1 MACVCVWCVSLIRA
15 EVERN
20 PLLAASPCLCR
31 HSPLYIPSTHLAGSR
46 GNYFQTQIWQ
56 IRQYTFLIFKQEQLA
71 CLFCQSP
78 QTAPKKEGLET
89 TLVVVVT
96 PPPSS
101 GQPSK
106 LSPQQPTRSKPASVE
121 ARPPNSSQ
129 PHPKNHP
136 QQLPC
141 RSEFVLPSKQIQ
153 LYTVFVGK
161 KSAADPP

>member
-1 MACVCVWCVSLIRA
+1 MSEENETPSLPLLLACAVSVVCVCVSVCLCVNLSRIPS
-15 EVERN
+15 EK

-106 LSPQQPTRSKPASVE
+106 L
-121 ARPPNSSQ
+121 
-129 PHPKNHP
+129 
-136 QQLPC
+136 
-141 RSEFVLPSKQIQ
+141 
-153 LYTVFVGK
+153 
-161 KSAADPP
+161 